1 MCTNY
6 YSAFKIVI
14 ITNQIADGYQPI
26 PTLSTNPSVHVSFSG
41 KSRNNPIGNPSR
53 PMTRSP
59 VDFRQGR
66 RASDTGLV
74 AQGIL
79 SHSEN
84 IAFNSQRLHEVC
96 KAKGFLELHLLQK
109 EAANL
114 SLQYQ
119 SYIPQEELNVRQR
132 EHSQFQ
138 TTPIGTN
145 SDCSSFLTTPYEEFG
160 NVNKAIIK
168 ISSDISSYAGT
179 MRNDLLKSENCEI
192 VANGSNVKTDLQS
205 ITPTNCIPKPPL
217 QQQLMQHRLH
227 QLSTSIR
234 GTTDVQSRTFRAE
247 KRQILQKQTA
257 LEACLSRRQ
266 MLRQQSY
273 KIAQNQQVLPPLPSL
288 PTEVLSAEETQDF
301 ATISPKQLGYRSTEN
316 QSSWNGMNHNH
327 TVLLTL
333 R

>member
-1 MCTNY
+1 MIRPKKRQIIAGIY
-6 YSAFKIVI
+6 YP
-14 ITNQIADGYQPI
+14 G
-26 PTLSTNPSVHVSFSG
+26 STNPSVHVSLSG
-41 KSRNNPIGNPSR
+41 KSNTRNTATGNSCR
-53 PMTRSP
+53 LSRSP

-74 AQGIL
+74 AQGI
-79 SHSEN
+79 SSQSDN
-84 IAFNSQRLHEVC
+84 VAFNSQRLHEVC

-132 EHSQFQ
+132 EHNQFQ
-138 TTPIGTN
+138 TTPLGASN
-145 SDCSSFLTTPYEEFG
+145 DCNGFLHAPYEDFG
-160 NVNKAIIK
+160 NVNRAIIK

-179 MRNDLLKSENCEI
+179 MRNDLLNTENGDAATNFSSVKAESQTI
-192 VANGSNVKTDLQS
+192 ASANCVS
-205 ITPTNCIPKPPL
+205 KPPL

-227 QLSTSIR
+227 QLSSSIR
-234 GTTDVQSRTFRAE
+234 STDVQGRTFRAE

-273 KIAQNQQVLPPLPSL
+273 KIAQNQQVLPPLPL
-288 PTEVLSAEETQDF
+288 TNEVLTNEENLDFSA
-301 ATISPKQLGYRSTEN
+301 ISTKPSSYRSIEN
-316 QSSWNGMNHNH
+316 QSTWNGLNHSVCSKYYN
-327 TVLLTL
+327 TTSL
-333 R
+333 